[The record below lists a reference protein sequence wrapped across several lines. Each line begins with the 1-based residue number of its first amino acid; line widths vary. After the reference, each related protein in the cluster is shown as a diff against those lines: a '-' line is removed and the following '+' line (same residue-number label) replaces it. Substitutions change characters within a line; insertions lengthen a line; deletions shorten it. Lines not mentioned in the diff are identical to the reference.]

1 MRRNIPQELD
11 QWMWTVAES
20 GDADAIEQFGER
32 YPQFRL
38 ELANR
43 IQLVAKMKG
52 NRPRSVSSPPLQF
65 AARSVKPRP
74 SFSRWAMVGAV
85 CAAISVA
92 FAGYTVVQ
100 RFSATQPEPLK
111 PTPIST
117 NSFESEPEVPVVKRD
132 MGYHVLPEKT
142 PEPNP
147 APEIPQLPAE
157 RLITVK
163 FDHIRLL
170 AALDAIA
177 AEGNVQLEI
186 APNMPDIEIGLEYRN
201 QPVDVILNHL
211 GDAHGFRFLV
221 QGKGKYLIVPI
232 EHKDTEPVTGIADEG
247 NTAPP
252 KEEVENGVSSATAE
266 PESTSNLR
274 RRRGR

>member
-32 YPQFRL
+32 YPQYRL

-52 NRPRSVSSPPLQF
+52 NRPRSIAAPTMQF
-65 AARSVKPRP
+65 APRAKARPA
-74 SFSRWAMVGAV
+74 FSRWAMVGAV

-92 FAGYTVVQ
+92 LAGYTAVQ

-111 PTPIST
+111 PNPIST
-117 NSFESEPEVPVVKRD
+117 SSFESQPEVPVVKRD
-132 MGYHVLPEKT
+132 TGYHVLPENS
-142 PEPNP
+142 PEPIP

-163 FDHIRLL
+163 FEQVRLL
-170 AALDAIA
+170 AALEAIA

-211 GDAHGFRFLV
+211 GDAHGFRLLV
-221 QGKGKYLIVPI
+221 QGKGKYLIVPV
-232 EHKDTEPVTGIADEG
+232 EHKDTEPMTGIAEG
-247 NTAPP
+247 GHASPP
-252 KEEVENGVSSATAE
+252 NSEVENGVSSATAE
-266 PESTSNLR
+266 PESKSNFR

>member
-1 MRRNIPQELD
+1 MHRNIPQELD

-20 GDADAIEQFGER
+20 GDSDAIEQFGER
-32 YPQFRL
+32 YPQLRL

-43 IQLVAKMKG
+43 IQMVAKMKG
-52 NRPRSVSSPPLQF
+52 NRPRSVSAPPLRLAQQ
-65 AARSVKPRP
+65 SQYRP

-92 FAGYTVVQ
+92 FAGYTAVQ
-100 RFSATQPEPLK
+100 RFSATQSEPTK
-111 PTPIST
+111 PTPITAS
-117 NSFESEPEVPVVKRD
+117 NFSGQPETPIVKRD
-132 MGYHVLPEKT
+132 TGYHVLPEHAPAPTPT
-142 PEPNP
+142 PEV
-147 APEIPQLPAE
+147 PQLPAE

-163 FDHIRLL
+163 FEQIRLL
-170 AALDAIA
+170 TALEAIA

-211 GDAHGFRFLV
+211 GDAHGFRLLV
-221 QGKGKYLIVPI
+221 QGKGKYLIVPV
-232 EHKDTEPVTGIADEG
+232 EFKDDESVAG
-247 NTAPP
+247 TPENGTLSPP
-252 KEEVENGVSSATAE
+252 KNEVENGVSSATAE
-266 PESTSNLR
+266 PESSNFR